1 MHAQAYTEN
10 VRYSLHY
17 VGRRFTHMKDIISFA
32 GAFIAIQIFKI
43 IMFKKDK
50 DYSGYDERQE
60 LIRGRAFRYG
70 FLTLA
75 FLLAATVLWEEC
87 VGTLPIEFSLLMM
100 ACLMV
105 GCLVVILYDIWKD
118 AYWEIRQTS
127 GSNIAVGLMVSVMA
141 MQYMGLREQIKNG
154 DVIVH
159 GVLTWDGGI
168 YLLIL
173 VFFALIL
180 ANRSVKSWM
189 DKRGGSLA

>member
-1 MHAQAYTEN
+1 
-10 VRYSLHY
+10 
-17 VGRRFTHMKDIISFA
+17 MKDIISFA

-75 FLLAATVLWEEC
+75 FLLATVVLWEEC

-105 GCLVVILYDIWKD
+105 I
-118 AYWEIRQTS
+118 
-127 GSNIAVGLMVSVMA
+127 VMA
-141 MQYMGLREQIKNG
+141 MQYMGLRGQIKNG

-180 ANRSVKSWM
+180 ANLLVKSWM
-189 DKRGGSLA
+189 DKRGGSSE